1 MEKRIFSLLKSA
13 LESQNIE
20 LAVSIYTMVN
30 GHSIGN
36 NDLQYALNIT
46 EIGKKELE
54 NNVYDTGFFH
64 DVITWEEMKKKYI
77 SMKFAIWHIE
87 QGKGERDYKNNIKLL
102 DLTESTKIVIYHSA
116 LNEEKVNEYLKQDI

>member
-1 MEKRIFSLLKSA
+1 MKSA

-46 EIGKKELE
+46 EIGKK
-54 NNVYDTGFFH
+54 G
-64 DVITWEEMKKKYI
+64 IRK
-77 SMKFAIWHIE
+77 
-87 QGKGERDYKNNIKLL
+87 
-102 DLTESTKIVIYHSA
+102 
-116 LNEEKVNEYLKQDI
+116 

>member
-1 MEKRIFSLLKSA
+1 MKSA

-64 DVITWEEMKKKYI
+64 DVITWEEMK
-77 SMKFAIWHIE
+77 
-87 QGKGERDYKNNIKLL
+87 RNIL
-102 DLTESTKIVIYHSA
+102 V
-116 LNEEKVNEYLKQDI
+116 